1 MNAKLSQKLRR
12 LEDFLLSDAVNDDA
26 MLLSELDGFLAGVI
40 VCPDL
45 IMPSEW
51 MPVVWGGD
59 APVFDTMEQAQ
70 TVNDLIMGHYNDI
83 IGQLDR
89 GEYSPVYDIDIDD
102 SIFWEI
108 WMEGFWRSVHLR
120 SQEWMALSADAAD
133 DEDVRHAVFILSRLH
148 ELASMPSPD
157 LEILEIDEEL
167 ENLAPDLIPNAVE
180 TLHRAR
186 LARANPSAPPA
197 NQNQPKVGRNDPCP
211 CGSGKKFKKCCL
223 N

>member
-12 LEDFLLSDAVNDDA
+12 LEDFLLSDTVNDDA

-51 MPVVWGGD
+51 MSVVWGGD

-89 GEYSPVYDIDIDD
+89 GAYRPVYDIDIDD

-120 SQEWMALSADAAD
+120 SQEWMALSADAAH
-133 DEDVRHAVFILSRLH
+133 DEDVRRAVFILSRLH